1 MLPPAD
7 IFLRPDELM
16 ARLKPYARIELAG
29 DGELAAGC
37 APLPPL
43 AVERRAD
50 NPLHLLDAFIRGGQQ
65 RILITVES
73 LGRRET
79 VHQFLQEH
87 CIKPRPVDN
96 WAEFLAG
103 GMPLALAVA
112 PLYTGFVLSDAG
124 IAVVTESEL
133 YQHVARSHTRRKS
146 ARAGSDSMLR
156 DLAEVKAGDPVV
168 HEQHGIGRYV
178 GLVSII
184 WAKAKP
190 S

>member
-1 MLPPAD
+1 M
-7 IFLRPDELM
+7 
-16 ARLKPYARIELAG
+16 
-29 DGELAAGC
+29 
-37 APLPPL
+37 
-43 AVERRAD
+43 ERRAD

-87 CIKPRPVDN
+87 GIKPRPVDN

-103 GMPLALAVA
+103 DMPLALAVA

-133 YQHVARSHTRRKS
+133 YQHVARSHTCRKS

-168 HEQHGIGRYV
+168 HE
-178 GLVSII
+178 
-184 WAKAKP
+184 
-190 S
+190 